1 MSLIASHPIP
11 VCHRGCVLESPQQ
24 RDTEQGRDLGQ
35 GKQPPGTA
43 HGSGVLGSLAQP
55 GNPPL
60 VVLGTESR
68 EVPGAMPPS
77 PPRFL
82 LSPDALTPPLHGDGE
97 APAGTGQP
105 GPHPTP
111 VTPAHGGGIGFLQPH
126 LARPPPRGDGG
137 GTETGLPLS
146 PTSGDRDGLLGNRW
160 AGAMASQLEGAMET
174 LINVFH
180 HYSGKEGDKYK
191 LSKKE
196 LKELL
201 QSELGCFLETQ
212 KDTGAVEKI
221 MQDLDENG
229 DGEVDF
235 QEYVVLVAALTVA
248 CNTFFWENA

>member
-1 MSLIASHPIP
+1 MGWGEVRSRVGPIT
-11 VCHRGCVLESPQQ
+11 Q
-24 RDTEQGRDLGQ
+24 RV
-35 GKQPPGTA
+35 PPA
-43 HGSGVLGSLAQP
+43 V
-55 GNPPL
+55 
-60 VVLGTESR
+60 
-68 EVPGAMPPS
+68 
-77 PPRFL
+77 
-82 LSPDALTPPLHGDGE
+82 
-97 APAGTGQP
+97 
-105 GPHPTP
+105 
-111 VTPAHGGGIGFLQPH
+111 
-126 LARPPPRGDGG
+126 
-137 GTETGLPLS
+137 
-146 PTSGDRDGLLGNRW
+146 
-160 AGAMASQLEGAMET
+160 GAMASQLEGAMET

>member
-1 MSLIASHPIP
+1 MRCR
-11 VCHRGCVLESPQQ
+11 V
-24 RDTEQGRDLGQ
+24 
-35 GKQPPGTA
+35 
-43 HGSGVLGSLAQP
+43 HGSGPSHRSGNTRANPAPRKAWGLIKVGQSPSKCAQSSAQRWELYGYHLAPTTHPCQGLQGSGLFLRP
-55 GNPPL
+55 GQ
-60 VVLGTESR
+60 SR
-68 EVPGAMPPS
+68 SSCAGDVVPGPGSPGRGGRILPTTEKGTGVPP
-77 PPRFL
+77 PP
-82 LSPDALTPPLHGDGE
+82 
-97 APAGTGQP
+97 APAQT
-105 GPHPTP
+105 
-111 VTPAHGGGIGFLQPH
+111 L
-126 LARPPPRGDGG
+126 PP
-137 GTETGLPLS
+137 
-146 PTSGDRDGLLGNRW
+146 
-160 AGAMASQLEGAMET
+160 GAMASQLEGAMET